1 MKASFNFNKF
11 LDLIIK
17 QRNSSTEKQNSK
29 NRVRSSDRKNE
40 LKIKKIKSKPKENI
54 RKIMMVSI
62 KKRNLSDKIS
72 YKNNYRNIFDINN
85 ALSLYEDKIQ
95 NELKPGVVVI
105 ETIEN
110 NKSFCKKDKININ
123 NVAINCKK
131 ISNSL

>member
-17 QRNSSTEKQNSK
+17 QRNSWTEKQNSK